1 MNILFL
7 TLLYPEETKVQTA
20 AASRDGLQNQID
32 NYQRAF
38 VRGIRENLRKGESL
52 ELVNSLPVGIFPL
65 RYRKLWLRGETEI
78 SGSFPD

>member
-38 VRGIRENLRKGESL
+38 VRGIRENLRKVWNLSIPCRL
-52 ELVNSLPVGIFPL
+52 EFSRCAIANYGCAEV
-65 RYRKLWLRGETEI
+65 GETEI

>member
-38 VRGIRENLRKGESL
+38 VRGIRENLREGESL

-65 RYRKLWLRGETEI
+65 QSKAPKIGRCWSTRSTNPI
-78 SGSFPD
+78 

>member
-32 NYQRAF
+32 NYQRGARKEKSF
-38 VRGIRENLRKGESL
+38 VGQSKAPKIGRCWSTRSTNPI
-52 ELVNSLPVGIFPL
+52 
-65 RYRKLWLRGETEI
+65 
-78 SGSFPD
+78 